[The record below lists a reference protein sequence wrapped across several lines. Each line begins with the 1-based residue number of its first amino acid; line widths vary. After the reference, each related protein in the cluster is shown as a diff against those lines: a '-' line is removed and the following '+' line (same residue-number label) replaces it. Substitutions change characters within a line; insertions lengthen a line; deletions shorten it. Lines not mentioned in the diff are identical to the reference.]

1 MPMIRVSKEFKS
13 VLDKKRK
20 RGESMERTLL
30 NNMHPID
37 LKLKKIFDDQDKR
50 RKKKWKIKIL
60 NWLK

>member
-13 VLDKKRK
+13 VLDSKRK

-37 LKLKKIFDDQDKR
+37 RKLKKIFDAQDKR
-50 RKKKWKIKIL
+50 RKKK
-60 NWLK
+60 